1 MNLEQTFTVAA
12 SPETV
17 WEALI
22 DVERV
27 APCLPGAAVTGREED
42 GSYKGEFKV
51 KLGPTTAA
59 YSGVLKMKDVDAE
72 QKVATMD
79 ARGTD
84 KRGQGGATASIVSS
98 VHAGEKDGE
107 TRVDVVTD
115 FAITGRLARFGRG
128 GMVQDVANRLL
139 REFAANLQ
147 AQLAAEG
154 AAVAAGAPPEGAG
167 ATPEE
172 VAAAADA
179 DAAPG
184 LGAAG
189 AATGSAPQPPPRPAR
204 PAAATPPPAAAPV
217 SGTAIMLGA
226 LGDRLRREPVKVG
239 AMFGVLGLLLVLLR
253 RRR

>member
-72 QKVATMD
+72 RKVATMD

-98 VHAGEKDGE
+98 VHAGDSDRE

-154 AAVAAGAPPEGAG
+154 AAVAAGAPPEAAG
-167 ATPEE
+167 APAEE

-189 AATGSAPQPPPRPAR
+189 AATGSAPQPPPRPA
-204 PAAATPPPAAAPV
+204 AATPPPAAAPV

-226 LGDRLRREPVKVG
+226 LADRAKREPVKVG
-239 AMFGVLGLLLVLLR
+239 AVFGVLGFLLVLLR
-253 RRR
+253 RRRR

>member
-1 MNLEQTFTVAA
+1 MKLEQTFTVQAA
-12 SPETV
+12 PELV
-17 WEALI
+17 WDALI

-59 YSGVLKMKDVDAE
+59 YSGVLKMTSIDAAG
-72 QKVATMD
+72 QTATMD

-98 VHAGEKDGE
+98 VRPGEAGGE

-128 GMVQDVANRLL
+128 GMIQDVANRLL
-139 REFAANLQ
+139 REFAGNLQ
-147 AQLAAEG
+147 AQLQAEG
-154 AAVAAGAPPEGAG
+154 AAAAAGAAEA
-167 ATPEE
+167 
-172 VAAAADA
+172 VAADA

-184 LGAAG
+184 LGAAPG
-189 AATGSAPQPPPRPAR
+189 AEAGTAPQPEPVPF
-204 PAAATPPPAAAPV
+204 TPPPAPAATA
-217 SGTAIMLGA
+217 SGNAILLGA
-226 LGDRLRREPVKVG
+226 LVDRIKRDPRQLGLVVG
-239 AMFGVLGLLLVLLR
+239 FVLGALVVLR
-253 RRR
+253 RRRRD

>member
-1 MNLEQTFTVAA
+1 MKLEQTFTVSAP
-12 SPETV
+12 PETV
-17 WEALI
+17 WDALI

-42 GSYKGEFKV
+42 GSYTGEFKV

-59 YSGVLKMKDVDAE
+59 YSGVLKMTEVDA
-72 QKVATMD
+72 QARVATMD

-98 VHAGEKDGE
+98 VHPGGADGE
-107 TRVDVVTD
+107 TRVDVITD

-147 AQLAAEG
+147 AQLQGEGTGTAA
-154 AAVAAGAPPEGAG
+154 P
-167 ATPEE
+167 
-172 VAAAADA
+172 AAAAPGIG
-179 DAAPG
+179 AAPG
-184 LGAAG
+184 GM
-189 AATGSAPQPPPRPAR
+189 TGSAPQPPDR
-204 PAAATPPPAAAPV
+204 PPPPPPPPPSAAPV
-217 SGTAIMLGA
+217 SGTAILLGA
-226 LGDRLRREPVKVG
+226 LGDRARRQPLQTG
-239 AMFGVLGLLLVLLR
+239 AAVTVVAFLLMLLLHR

>member
-1 MNLEQTFTVAA
+1 MKLEQTFTVDAP
-12 SPETV
+12 PEMV
-17 WEALI
+17 WDALI

-27 APCLPGAAVTGREED
+27 APCLPGAAVTGREDD

-59 YSGVLKMKDVDAE
+59 YSGVLRMTTVDAE
-72 QKVATMD
+72 AKVATMD

-98 VHAGEKDGE
+98 VHPGGSDGQ
-107 TRVDVVTD
+107 TRVEVNTD

-147 AQLAAEG
+147 AQLQAEG
-154 AAVAAGAPPEGAG
+154 AAAAGGEAG
-167 ATPEE
+167 AAEE

-179 DAAPG
+179 AAAPG
-184 LGAAG
+184 VGAAPG
-189 AATGSAPQPPPRPAR
+189 GMTGSGPQPSSAGP
-204 PAAATPPPAAAPV
+204 PPPAPSAAPV
-217 SGTAIMLGA
+217 SGTAILLGA
-226 LGDRLRREPVKVG
+226 LGDRVKRQPVRSGV
-239 AMFGVLGLLLVLLR
+239 AVTVLGLLLLLLIHR

>member
-1 MNLEQTFTVAA
+1 MKLEQTFTVDAP
-12 SPETV
+12 PETV
-17 WEALI
+17 WDALI

-42 GSYKGEFKV
+42 GSYTGEFKV

-59 YSGVLKMKDVDAE
+59 YTGVLKMTEVDA
-72 QKVATMD
+72 QARVATMD

-98 VHAGEKDGE
+98 IHPGGADGE
-107 TRVDVVTD
+107 TRVDVITD

-147 AQLAAEG
+147 AQLQAEG
-154 AAVAAGAPPEGAG
+154 AVAAAPATG
-167 ATPEE
+167 ATSDD

-179 DAAPG
+179 AAAPG
-184 LGAAG
+184 IGVAPG
-189 AATGSAPQPPPRPAR
+189 GTTGSAPQPSVSPPP
-204 PAAATPPPAAAPV
+204 PPPPPAPSATPV
-217 SGTAIMLGA
+217 SGTAILLGA
-226 LGDRLRREPVKVG
+226 LGDRVRRQPLQTG
-239 AMFGVLGLLLVLLR
+239 AAATVLALLLMMLLHR